1 MKIENIKEHGD
12 VEESVKPIFWRTRDV
27 PPTLKSKEQQLDLA
41 GAVAGRIKLLLSAR
55 PER

>member
-1 MKIENIKEHGD
+1 MKIEKIKEHGD

-27 PPTLKSKEQQLDLA
+27 PPTLKSKEQQLELA